1 MTKGAL
7 HAATA
12 ATISRSKDY
21 QWGSMSKSVLATS
34 TALAA
39 LCVAFA
45 APAQAQ
51 TETPQATAP
60 QTSDAASSDTSA
72 TTAASEQAGATT
84 PEPAD
89 RDIIVTGS
97 TRAQRRF
104 DASYAINTVT
114 QTDMEKIAPVNFADL
129 IGQLPGFQTEITGGE
144 VQNIYRIRGLPND
157 GGFVSFQQDGLPLF
171 HENDGVFFRG
181 DALLKP
187 DLMTERVEVVR
198 GGPAPVYASYSGA
211 IVNAIEVTGR
221 DTMRG
226 KAQLTLGDT
235 GLYRGDFVQSGPL
248 GNRTYYALGGFVRY
262 HDGYRDN
269 GFPNDKGG
277 QFRANIKHDLDNG
290 SLRVSVNYVNDH
302 NVFYLPIPTADP
314 RNPSVSLDRY
324 IDYFHGTLNS
334 PALRNVN
341 LRYRNGAGVVQNEAS
356 DLGDGRHMQMFN
368 VGTQYDA
375 EFDGW
380 LVSAKAGFTMG
391 KLDFTALYS
400 TTNPADANAFPSSNA
415 PRPNDYLS
423 RAIRAFG
430 PVASFRYFLAGT
442 NTIYDPYAASGLVMQ
457 AQYRDIHSEFY
468 SNQIN
473 LSVAKK
479 FETGFGSHDLKLGVY
494 GSLYG
499 ESSRTIYQDYL
510 FEVASRPRTL
520 DLVVYNAA
528 REAIGRITDNGA
540 LSYAGTLSQGNSDAK
555 MIAVFANDTWEIVPG
570 LRIDAGIRHERYE
583 YKGYALP
590 TALANLGDRTT
601 IADDLT
607 RSFTGGIINQRLK
620 PHATNWTVG
629 ANYDFNTHIGVYGR
643 AAHLETPPSVQTVMN
658 ITPTIITT
666 VADQYEA
673 GLKLA
678 AGRSYLY
685 VTGFYT
691 NFDPLNA
698 SFLARDPTTGRSD
711 VNVPFIGEAQVKG
724 IEFDGALAVTP
735 WFTLN
740 GALTISDPKYKNFQN
755 SNGADPARAEGKQ
768 IVRQPK
774 IYGNIRPS
782 FDFDLGDNA
791 ISLYGRYTY
800 MGKRYVDF
808 YNYTA
813 LPAYGTT
820 GAGVTVRHGTWQL
833 QVVGDNLFNAHG
845 LTEGNTRTDQV
856 DGQGNPEAIYGRP
869 IFGRNV
875 RLVVGKSW

>member
-1 MTKGAL
+1 
-7 HAATA
+7 
-12 ATISRSKDY
+12 
-21 QWGSMSKSVLATS
+21 MSKSVLATS

-45 APAQAQ
+45 APARAQ
-51 TETPQATAP
+51 TETPQTTTP
-60 QTSDAASSDTSA
+60 QTSDAAPSDTSA

-423 RAIRAFG
+423 RAIQAFG

-457 AQYRDIHSEFY
+457 AQYRDIHSKFY

-540 LSYAGTLSQGNSDAK
+540 LNYAGTLSQGNSDAK

-570 LRIDAGIRHERYE
+570 LRIDAGIRHERYD

-590 TALANLGDRTT
+590 TALANLGDPTT

-791 ISLYGRYTY
+791 ISVYGRYTY

-820 GAGVTVRHGTWQL
+820 GAGVTVQHGTWQL

>member
-1 MTKGAL
+1 MSQSLTKGTR

-12 ATISRSKDY
+12 AAISTSNDQ
-21 QWGSMSKSVLATS
+21 QWGLMFKSVLATS
-34 TALAA
+34 TALVS
-39 LCVAFA
+39 LCTILA
-45 APAQAQ
+45 APASAQ
-51 TETPQATAP
+51 TAAPQADAPQTADAATAP
-60 QTSDAASSDTSA
+60 EKT
-72 TTAASEQAGATT
+72 GATT

-114 QTDMEKIAPVNFADL
+114 QADIEKIAPVNFADL

-181 DALLKP
+181 DAILKP

-221 DTMRG
+221 DTVRG

-235 GLYRGDFVQSGPL
+235 GMYRGDFVQSGPL
-248 GNRTYYALGGFVRY
+248 GDRTYYAVGGFVRY

-324 IDYFHGTLNS
+324 IDYFSGTLNS
-334 PALRNVN
+334 PALRNVD

-356 DLGDGRHMQMFN
+356 DLGDGRHMRMVN
-368 VGTQYDA
+368 VGAQYDA

-391 KLDFTALYS
+391 KLDFTAFYS
-400 TTNPADANAFPSSNA
+400 TTNPSDANAFASGYQA
-415 PRPNDYLS
+415 
-423 RAIRAFG
+423 RATTAFG
-430 PVASFRYFLAGT
+430 PVTSLGYVLAGT
-442 NTIYDPYAASGLVMQ
+442 NTVYDPYGASGLVMQ
-457 AQYRDIHSEFY
+457 GQYRDIHSKFY

-479 FETGFGSHDLKLGVY
+479 FETGFGSHDLKLGLY

-499 ESSRTIYQDYL
+499 EDSRTIYQNYL
-510 FEVASRPRTL
+510 IEVASRPRTL
-520 DLVVYNAA
+520 DLVAYNAA
-528 REAIGRITDNGA
+528 GTRIGRVTDNGA
-540 LSYAGTLSQGNSDAK
+540 LSYAATLTKGDSDAQ

-570 LRIDAGIRHERYE
+570 LRIDAGIRHERYN
-583 YKGYALP
+583 YNGYALL
-590 TALANLGDRTT
+590 TGAANLGDATT
-601 IADDLT
+601 LADDAT
-607 RSFTGGIINQRLK
+607 RAFTGGIINQRLK
-620 PHATNWTVG
+620 THATNWTIG
-629 ANYDFNTHIGVYGR
+629 ANYDFNSHIGIYGR
-643 AAHLETPPSVQTVMN
+643 AAHLETPPSVQTVMSIN
-658 ITPTIITT
+658 PTIITT
-666 VADQYEA
+666 IANQYEA

-698 SFLARDPTTGRSD
+698 SFLAFDPTTGRND
-711 VNVPFIGEAQVKG
+711 VNVPFIGKAKVKG
-724 IEFDGALAVTP
+724 VEFDGALAVSP
-735 WFTLN
+735 WFMLN
-740 GALTISDPKYKNFQN
+740 GALTVSDPEYRNFQN
-755 SNGADPARAEGKQ
+755 ANGADPAQAEGKQ

-782 FDFDLGDNA
+782 FDFDLGGNA

-808 YNYTA
+808 YNRTA

-856 DGQGNPEAIYGRP
+856 SGQGSPEAIYGRP